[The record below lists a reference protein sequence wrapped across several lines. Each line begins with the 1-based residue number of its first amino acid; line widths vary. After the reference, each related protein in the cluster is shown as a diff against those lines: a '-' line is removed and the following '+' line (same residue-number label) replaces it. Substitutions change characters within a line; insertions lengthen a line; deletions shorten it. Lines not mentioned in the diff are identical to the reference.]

1 MLSVVIVRSTPR
13 QLAVFFFLAIYRE
26 MQRFLQQEMDP
37 PCLYLKKCNCIIL
50 EN

>member
-1 MLSVVIVRSTPR
+1 MLIVVIVRSTRR
-13 QLAVFFFLAIYRE
+13 QLAVFFLKIYRE

-37 PCLYLKKCNCIIL
+37 PCLCLRKCNCIIL